1 MKIHFDINI
10 KPAANDDSQ
19 IAKEPPNWGDSI
31 IISASEV
38 SWCGESLI
46 STVSFDMY
54 FYDLDTL
61 AG

>member
-38 SWCGESLI
+38 L
-46 STVSFDMY
+46 
-54 FYDLDTL
+54 
-61 AG
+61 

>member
-1 MKIHFDINI
+1 MKIHFEINI

-19 IAKEPPNWGDSI
+19 IAKEPLKWGDSI
-31 IISASEV
+31 IISASDV
-38 SWCGESLI
+38 SWRGEGLI